1 MARRREPSPHPNPSP
16 ARGQGL
22 YGSIALTLAAAR
34 ARTALLLERARYMR
48 ANPTEA
54 ERRLWSIL
62 RNKRLAGLRWKR
74 QQIIDDQYIV
84 DFICFEHRLIV
95 EADGSQHADNRTDDR
110 RVSYLTAQR
119 FQVLRFWNSDVLART
134 GDVGETIYAAVE
146 SLAAPTHGGPHTLP
160 PLCGSLPLPQG
171 ERGLIL
177 E

>member
-1 MARRREPSPHPNPSP
+1 
-16 ARGQGL
+16 
-22 YGSIALTLAAAR
+22 
-34 ARTALLLERARYMR
+34 MR
-48 ANPTEA
+48 ANPTDA
-54 ERRLWSIL
+54 EQRLWSIL

-95 EADGSQHADNRTDDR
+95 EADGSQHSNNRSDDR
-110 RVSYLTAQR
+110 RGSYLTAQGFR
-119 FQVLRFWNSDVLART
+119 VLRFWNSDVLART
-134 GDVGETIYAAVE
+134 GNVSETIYAAAR
-146 SLAAPTHGGPHTLP
+146 SLAAPTHGVPRTLP